1 MATKHKTAKARK
13 QNRKASARKRISS
26 KAVRI
31 AVVGK
36 SNPRREGTRA
46 FKAVASMLK
55 VTRNGTKKVPFADVM
70 KATKPTYRLQ
80 DRDWDVRSGF
90 IKLVPLKGHAA

>member
-1 MATKHKTAKARK
+1 MATK
-13 QNRKASARKRISS
+13 RKATKTRKSTNARKRISS

-31 AVVGK
+31 AIIGK

-55 VTRNGTKKVPFADVM
+55 VTRNGAKKIPFADVM
-70 KATKPTYRLQ
+70 KVTKPTYRTQ
-80 DRDWDVRSGF
+80 DRDWDVGHGF
-90 IKLVPLKGHAA
+90 IKLVPMKVRAA